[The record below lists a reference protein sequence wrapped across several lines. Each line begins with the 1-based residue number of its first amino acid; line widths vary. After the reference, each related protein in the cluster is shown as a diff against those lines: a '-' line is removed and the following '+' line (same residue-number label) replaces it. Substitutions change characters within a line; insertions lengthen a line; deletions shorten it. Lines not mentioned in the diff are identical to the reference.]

1 MARFSP
7 EFMPELGGVL
17 MQEGLQRGCSIRP
30 RIAGAL
36 ISECFSSVLCTCSS
50 LVSTGLHEMNTVLAD
65 KLTFHDTYSRAHA
78 EGIATACAGQCD
90 RRTLGVVH
98 AIHLLAGK
106 ANASD
111 EAHDICPDDGHIVGL
126 QQCPELSVTP
136 RPPGGAACAPQASLA
151 GQWLLMLPLHSS
163 KRFHEGRIDEI

>member
-65 KLTFHDTYSRAHA
+65 KLTFHDTYSR
-78 EGIATACAGQCD
+78 
-90 RRTLGVVH
+90 
-98 AIHLLAGK
+98 
-106 ANASD
+106 
-111 EAHDICPDDGHIVGL
+111 P
-126 QQCPELSVTP
+126 
-136 RPPGGAACAPQASLA
+136 
-151 GQWLLMLPLHSS
+151 ML
-163 KRFHEGRIDEI
+163 KG